1 MSNENNNNK
10 ITISIKVPEDVEKG
24 VYANAMQ
31 VGHSR
36 DEFVLDFINFIPHQ
50 NSGTVNARVVL
61 TPSALKRIIAALQDN
76 LSKYEKNYGTVEYS
90 DQSSIGFTPDK

>member
-1 MSNENNNNK
+1 MPNQNNHKK
-10 ITISIKVPEDVEKG
+10 ITISIKVPDDVVKG

-50 NSGTVNARVVL
+50 NSGTVNARVIL
-61 TPSALKRIIAALQDN
+61 SPSSLKRIIAALQEN
-76 LSKYEKNYGTVEYS
+76 LSKYESNYGAVEY
-90 DQSSIGFTPDK
+90 DDHGNIGFTPDK